1 MKLKMCSVAIALS
14 ALFAQPF
21 NRAYPIGVSRTN
33 RRIATLM
40 VHTSP
45 LDQAGTG
52 DAGGMNIYVCEAAQ
66 NMAAMGVEVDI
77 FTRRTNT
84 EVADIVEVSP
94 GVRVIQL
101 NVGPISGVTKE
112 QLPTFI
118 PALAEEFKK
127 ALVAT
132 HYDVI
137 HSHYWISGKVAMP
150 VAKELNI
157 PLVHTMHTMARVK
170 NLNLAEGEMPEPMIR
185 VQGETQV
192 VAAADSLIANTD
204 AEAASLVSLYEAC
217 PDNVSVVSPGVN
229 LKVFTAGAGKAAARE
244 FVGLPRD
251 AHIITFVGRIQPH
264 KGPEVLIR
272 AVAEMV
278 QHSPHLRAK
287 LVTNIIGGA
296 SGANQSEVERL
307 KELTSW
313 LGIDDV
319 VRFAPPVARQDLP
332 QWYRAADLICVPSYS
347 ESFGLVALEAQACGT
362 PVVATAVGGL
372 RTAVADGISG
382 VLVDGHDPRAWSS
395 VLARLIQEPQRRV
408 LLSMG
413 AVEHASHFGW
423 DATSRGTLDIYDRV
437 LSARSDAQKNIG

>member
-1 MKLKMCSVAIALS
+1 M
-14 ALFAQPF
+14 
-21 NRAYPIGVSRTN
+21 T

-66 NMAAMGVEVDI
+66 NMAAMGMQVDI
-77 FTRRTNT
+77 FTRRTNAD
-84 EVADIVEVSP
+84 VADIVEVSP

-101 NVGPISGVTKE
+101 NVGPILGITKE
-112 QLPTFI
+112 QLPSLI
-118 PALAEEFKK
+118 PALSTEFKK
-127 ALVAT
+127 ALVGND
-132 HYDVI
+132 YDVI

-150 VAKELNI
+150 VAKELKI

-170 NLNLAEGEMPEPMIR
+170 NLNLAEGEVPEPMIR

-192 VAAADSLIANTD
+192 VAAANALIANTD

-217 PDNVSVVSPGVN
+217 PDNVFVVSPGVN
-229 LKVFTAGAGKAAARE
+229 LKVFTAGAGKMAARE
-244 FVGLPRD
+244 FVGLPKE
-251 AHIITFVGRIQPH
+251 AHIVTFVGRIQPH

-278 QHSPHLRAK
+278 QHSPHLRTK

-307 KELTSW
+307 KDLVTW
-313 LGIDDV
+313 LGIADV
-319 VRFAPPVARQDLP
+319 VRFAPPVPREDLP
-332 QWYRAADLICVPSYS
+332 QWYRAADLVCVPSYS

-372 RTAVADGISG
+372 RTAIADGISG

-413 AVEHASHFGW
+413 AIEHASHFGW

-437 LSARSDAQKNIG
+437 LTEQREAQKSIG

>member
-1 MKLKMCSVAIALS
+1 
-14 ALFAQPF
+14 
-21 NRAYPIGVSRTN
+21 
-33 RRIATLM
+33 M

-52 DAGGMNIYVCEAAQ
+52 DAGGMNIYVVEAAQ
-66 NMAAMGVEVDI
+66 NMAAMGVQVDI
-77 FTRRTNT
+77 FTRRNNPD
-84 EVADIVEVSP
+84 VADIVDVAP

-101 NVGPISGVTKE
+101 NVGPVSGVTKE
-112 QLPTFI
+112 QLPKLI
-118 PALAEEFKK
+118 PDMSAAFKEALLKSP
-127 ALVAT
+127 
-132 HYDVI
+132 YDVI

-170 NLNLAEGEMPEPMIR
+170 NLNLAEGEVPEPMIR

-192 VAAADSLIANTD
+192 VAAADALVANTD
-204 AEAASLVSLYEAC
+204 AEAASLVSLYDAC
-217 PDNVSVVSPGVN
+217 PDNVLVVSPGVN
-229 LKVFTAGAGKAAARE
+229 LKVFTPGAGRLAARE
-244 FVGLPRD
+244 ALQMD
-251 AHIITFVGRIQPH
+251 KNAHVVSFVGRIQPH

-272 AVAEMV
+272 AIAEMV
-278 QHSPHLRAK
+278 SHSPHLRTK
-287 LVTNIIGGA
+287 LITNIIGGA

-307 KELTSW
+307 KELTTW

-319 VRFAPPVARQDLP
+319 VRFAPPVPREELP
-332 QWYRAADLICVPSYS
+332 QWYRASDLVCVPSYS

-395 VLARLIQEPQRRV
+395 VLARLLQEPQRRV

-413 AVEHASHFGW
+413 AIEHASHFGW

-437 LSARSDAQKNIG
+437 LSARAEVKKNIG

>member
-1 MKLKMCSVAIALS
+1 MVGIL
-14 ALFAQPF
+14 
-21 NRAYPIGVSRTN
+21 AYPRRMTS

-45 LDQAGTG
+45 LDQAGIG
-52 DAGGMNIYVCEAAQ
+52 DAGGMNIYVGEAAQ
-66 NMAAMGVEVDI
+66 NMAAMGVQVDI
-77 FTRRTNT
+77 FTRRTNN
-84 EVADIVEVSP
+84 EVADVVEVAP

-101 NVGPISGVTKE
+101 NVGPVSGVTKE
-112 QLPTFI
+112 LLPKLI
-118 PALAEEFKK
+118 PDLSAAFKSELIK
-127 ALVAT
+127 SP
-132 HYDVI
+132 YDII

-170 NLNLAEGEMPEPMIR
+170 NLNLAEGEVPEPMIR

-192 VAAADSLIANTD
+192 VAAADALIANTD

-217 PDNVSVVSPGVN
+217 PDNVLVVSPGVN
-229 LKVFTAGAGKAAARE
+229 LRVFTPGAGRMAARE
-244 FVGLPRD
+244 VLD
-251 AHIITFVGRIQPH
+251 IDKSAHVISFVGRIQPH

-272 AVAEMV
+272 SIAELV
-278 QHSPHLRAK
+278 SHSPHLRTK

-307 KELTSW
+307 KELTTW

-319 VRFAPPVARQDLP
+319 VRFAPPVPREELP
-332 QWYRAADLICVPSYS
+332 QWYRASDLICVPSYS

-395 VLARLIQEPQRRV
+395 VLARLLQEPQRRV

-413 AVEHASHFGW
+413 AIEHASHFGW

-437 LSARSDAQKNIG
+437 LSARAEQAKNIG